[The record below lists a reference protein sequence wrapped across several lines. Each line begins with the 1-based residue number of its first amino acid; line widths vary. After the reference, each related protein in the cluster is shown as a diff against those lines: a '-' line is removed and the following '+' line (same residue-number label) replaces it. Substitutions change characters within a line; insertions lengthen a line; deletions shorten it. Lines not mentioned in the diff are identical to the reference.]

1 MKRRILNGL
10 ILIFAAGVLF
20 GVIFGK
26 VGSHPVRRHTAA
38 EVQIQM
44 LQEDADN
51 SREIFLQMP
60 QVNNALF
67 VSATKL
73 GGGLWRFNEK
83 RELLDPWGEPYV
95 IGRNNGRIIITSPG
109 LDRYNKLSSF
119 QKWWSND

>member
-1 MKRRILNGL
+1 
-10 ILIFAAGVLF
+10 
-20 GVIFGK
+20 
-26 VGSHPVRRHTAA
+26 
-38 EVQIQM
+38 M